1 MAEQTDDSS
10 LVKKRPCNSS
20 SDLESEKPPS
30 KMANKDTTETTNDE
44 LKKFMLDLKN
54 DQQALRKLNGS
65 KMDKLRNKIVSMLD
79 TKMKSLKEEV
89 FTELGRMGKKM
100 EEIKE
105 RIVASELNDPIGNS
119 LECQIGSFSSEA
131 TV

>member
-10 LVKKRPCNSS
+10 LVKKRPRNSS

-30 KMANKDTTETTNDE
+30 KMANKDTVETTNDE
-44 LKKFMLDLKN
+44 LKKLMLDLKN
-54 DQQALRKLNGS
+54 DQQALRKLFGS

-100 EEIKE
+100 EE
-105 RIVASELNDPIGNS
+105 L
-119 LECQIGSFSSEA
+119 
-131 TV
+131 